1 MDTNLAPTPT
11 LLDST
16 TVIAPHLHH
25 VNLKTRQIQ
34 AVIDWYTLV
43 VGMRPNFQF
52 ESGAFLSND
61 DANHRLAL
69 LSHPDLKDDDEKVT
83 RTGMHHLAFEYDDL
97 DGLLGTYVRLKAEGI
112 VPHIALDHGLTT
124 SFYYLDPDGNS
135 VELQADNFGDW
146 GKSTAF
152 MREDER
158 FRADPIG
165 SPIDPDDLVALR
177 ERGESPEAIHTRAYA
192 GEFPPK
198 GPVDPRMPL

>member
-1 MDTNLAPTPT
+1 MTGNLTPET
-11 LLDST
+11 KVLDST
-16 TVIAPHLHH
+16 TIIAPQLHH
-25 VNLKTRQIQ
+25 VNLKTRQVQ
-34 AVIDWYTLV
+34 AIIDWYALV

-52 ESGAFLSND
+52 EDGAFLSND

-97 DGLLGTYVRLKAEGI
+97 DGLLGTYVRLKGHGI

-146 GKSTAF
+146 TKSTEF
-152 MREDER
+152 IRNDER
-158 FRADPIG
+158 FRANPIG
-165 SPIDPDDLVALR
+165 APVDPDELVALR
-177 ERGESPEAIHTRAYA
+177 EQGESADAIHTRAYA
-192 GEFPPK
+192 GEFPPT